1 MRSFGAPARRSRRAA
16 LKDCWATE
24 APAPRP
30 KPRYFEYLPVGFFG
44 SVMGLTGLSIA
55 WKLASQAYQVSEW
68 ISGGIALL
76 AMVWFIVLATAYGIK
91 ALTAFDVVRGEFR
104 HPVAGN
110 LFGTILVSLLLLP
123 IVLAPVFRS
132 AAQIIWCVGAVG
144 MVGFAWLM
152 VDRWMGERQQVAQ
165 ATPAWI
171 VPVVG
176 LIDVPLAVPSLN
188 LPAAHGVTV
197 ACMAIGLF
205 FAIPLFTIL
214 FSRLLFEEP
223 LLLPLQP
230 MLLIL
235 VAPFAVGFSS
245 YVATNG
251 QVDLFA
257 EGLYWIMLFLLAV
270 LLGRLR
276 QLLHCCPFRV
286 AWWSVSFPLA
296 AAAASAVR
304 FAMARPSL
312 VADSIAWGLL
322 ALATT
327 VIAALAI
334 RTVVGI
340 ARGELKALS
349 Q

>member
-1 MRSFGAPARRSRRAA
+1 MRVVGTPPSRSTAEA
-16 LKDCWATE
+16 LKACWTGETAVV
-24 APAPRP
+24 PP
-30 KPRYFEYLPVGFFG
+30 KVRYFDYLPVGFFG
-44 SVMGLTGLSIA
+44 SVMGLTGLSVA
-55 WKLASQAYQVSEW
+55 WKLAAQAYPVSER
-68 ISGGIALL
+68 ISGVIGIVAVAWFLL
-76 AMVWFIVLATAYGIK
+76 LGSAYCLK
-91 ALTAFDVVRGEFR
+91 ALTAFEVVRSEFH

-123 IVLAPVFRS
+123 IVIAPTALLV
-132 AAQIIWCVGAVG
+132 AQSLWCVGAVA
-144 MVGFAWLM
+144 MVGFAWLI
-152 VDRWMGERQQVAQ
+152 VDRWMSVRQQAVL

-176 LIDVPLAVPSLN
+176 LIDVPLALPSLN
-188 LPAAHGVTV
+188 LPAAHGVMV
-197 ACMAIGLF
+197 ACLAIGLF
-205 FAIPLFTIL
+205 FALPLFTIL

-223 LLLPLQP
+223 LTMPLQP

-235 VAPFAVGFSS
+235 VAPFGVGFSS
-245 YVATNG
+245 YVATTG

-257 EGLYWIMLFLLAV
+257 EALFWIMLFLLAM

-304 FAMARPSL
+304 FAMARPGL
-312 VADSIAWGLL
+312 VADSIAWLLL

-327 VIAALAI
+327 VIAALTI
-334 RTVVGI
+334 RTLVGI
-340 ARGELKALS
+340 AFGELRALS